1 MCGGLWCTWLWRL
14 LTQNLAGN
22 FCGNR
27 KQIFEMP
34 KASFKSEN
42 QNSKLMRKKKEV
54 KRKIVYHSLCAS
66 LLFFHLFTNE
76 TLHRYFSRILVT
88 YTAGTFTK
96 QQDFTNSCSERAFSV
111 TASGSKSIIKL
122 SSEGLATIVT
132 YFLPT

>member
-1 MCGGLWCTWLWRL
+1 
-14 LTQNLAGN
+14 
-22 FCGNR
+22 
-27 KQIFEMP
+27 MP

-54 KRKIVYHSLCAS
+54 KIKIVYHSFCAS
-66 LLFFHLFTNE
+66 QLFFFHHFTNE
-76 TLHRYFSRILVT
+76 TLHRYSSRILVT

-96 QQDFTNSCSERAFSV
+96 QQGFTNSCSERAFSV

-122 SSEGLATIVT
+122 SSESLVTLVT